1 MNRMKCGFYTYRGIA
16 FCFVTAMF
24 CGQAMAQVVEKR
36 GLILRK
42 RLMRLITRLFVL
54 LICLTDRCIPC
65 AISRLM
71 IYAKLSVSYL
81 IRREVLS
88 PC

>member
-36 GLILRK
+36 GGGFSEK
-42 RLMRLITRLFVL
+42 
-54 LICLTDRCIPC
+54 D
-65 AISRLM
+65 
-71 IYAKLSVSYL
+71 
-81 IRREVLS
+81 
-88 PC
+88 

>member
-36 GLILRK
+36 GFDSQKKINAFDNTTFCTAYLSDGSLYTMRDIAINDLR
-42 RLMRLITRLFVL
+42 
-54 LICLTDRCIPC
+54 
-65 AISRLM
+65 
-71 IYAKLSVSYL
+71 KLSVSYL